1 MTQAEPE
8 GGKIIAA
15 HARALVD
22 YLRGRGVDPAQLVDA
37 DLLKAIESDDA
48 RTPIPLRRWQAM
60 FDEAIVATG
69 DPHLPLKVGESYKPR
84 HYGMLGYLAMACG
97 TLHDVIAMMGR
108 YERLTDDI
116 NDSKL
121 VVGRKYAEVHW
132 LPASAKAS
140 PTMSQ
145 LSLSGWICFARL
157 LTDRPDL
164 RADACFGFPR
174 PRDITEYAR
183 IFGGTVRFDQ
193 PITRLVMPAEYL
205 ELRIAHSDPHT
216 HRVLREQ
223 AEAML
228 GQRGRDEPDFVR
240 ELKTVLSLKLA
251 SGRCTLAHAAQDL
264 KLAPRTLQR
273 RLDQASLSFRE
284 VLDDVRRSHAERH
297 LRDPRV
303 SLAEVAF
310 LLGYSE
316 QSPFQHAF
324 RRWSGE
330 SPGAYRRRVVADV
343 DAVTAGRR

>member
-1 MTQAEPE
+1 MAQADIE
-8 GGKIIAA
+8 GGRIIAA

-22 YLRGRGVDPAQLVDA
+22 YLRDRGVDPSQLYDA
-37 DLLKAIESDDA
+37 GLLKAIESDDA

-60 FDEAIVATG
+60 FDEAMAATG
-69 DPHLPLKVGESYKPR
+69 DEHLPLKVGESYKPR

-121 VVGRKYAEVHW
+121 VVGKKMAEVHW
-132 LPASAKAS
+132 LPTTADAS
-140 PTMSQ
+140 PTMAQ
-145 LSLSGWICFARL
+145 LSLSGWICFARH
-157 LTDRPDL
+157 LTDRPRL
-164 RADACFGFPR
+164 CADACFQFPG
-174 PRDITEYAR
+174 PRDVREYAR
-183 IFGGTVRFDQ
+183 IFGGSVRFDQ
-193 PITRLVMPAEYL
+193 PLTRLVMPAEYL
-205 ELRIAHSDPHT
+205 DLPVAHSDPHT

-223 AEAML
+223 AESML
-228 GQRGRDEPDFVR
+228 GQRRRDEPDFVR
-240 ELKTVLSLKLA
+240 ELKTVLSLRLA

-264 KLAPRTLQR
+264 NVAPRTLQR

-284 VLDDVRRSHAERH
+284 VLDDVRRSHAERL

-303 SLAEVAF
+303 SLAEAAF

-330 SPGAYRRRVVADV
+330 SPGAYRRRIAAEAD
-343 DAVTAGRR
+343 ALTA